1 MPQGL
6 IQGLLGVSATQR
18 RYIINL
24 VEGNGKMKFSSPAK
38 PGLIRYYEKYI
49 LGIKRKYQMR
59 KITHNTTVKVITV
72 NIFLN
77 LSTFMHIV
85 LNN

>member
-1 MPQGL
+1 
-6 IQGLLGVSATQR
+6 
-18 RYIINL
+18 
-24 VEGNGKMKFSSPAK
+24 MKFSSPAK

-49 LGIKRKYQMR
+49 LGTKRKDKMR
-59 KITHNTTVKVITV
+59 KITHSTTTKVITV

-77 LSTFMHIV
+77 LSTFIV